1 MTGIPVLAAT
11 SIDPGCARIEITLP
25 EGLTIEQIVR
35 ATLPGLTD
43 ANMDRCRVA
52 LVTPRGTA
60 MILRADWHRVRP
72 NPGVRVVIRL
82 IPGEGGLKSILSIVV
97 SIAAVALG
105 TMFGAPFAAMLGI
118 TGANA
123 AAIGGALIS
132 VGVNLLGNMLI
143 NALIPPVKEEKRPNY
158 QISGW
163 RNRMDPDGAVP
174 VVLGELRYAPPFAA
188 RSWTEIIG
196 DWQYVHAYFNFGEG
210 QLELSE
216 FRIGETAITEYDE
229 VESEIRLGLTSDD
242 PITQYLYQILEE
254 SIGVEVTRPLIR
266 DDLGEPVDGDP
277 TEEKPVVR
285 TTGADASQASIIL
298 AWPAGLVKINDK
310 GKRRTRSVS
319 IRIRQRLVQDEDWLD
334 VTTLTISAKKAEG
347 FYRQHTWALPSRGR
361 WQIELTMLTDETD
374 STSVQQR
381 TVWAALQTIRP
392 EKPINYPHPL
402 ALVALRVK
410 ATHQLNGALDNF
422 SALVKR
428 VCLDW
433 DHVTSA
439 WVMRAT
445 SNPAS
450 LLRFVLQCPANP
462 KIPADAEI
470 DLELLAEWHDFCRLR
485 GLHYNRVLEQAGS
498 TLRDILTEVA
508 AAGRATPRH
517 DGLRWGV
524 VIDRPAELIVDHI
537 SPRNSWNFS
546 CRRTYAEKPH
556 AFVVKFAD
564 ESNDFKEAQRII
576 RRPGYGGDITLLET
590 LDLPGLT
597 NAEIVYR
604 EALRRFFE
612 AEYRPDVFE
621 ITQESAIRA
630 ATRGDTLAMS
640 HDVLTS
646 TQWAGRVRGVVGN
659 LVELDETVTMVEGQT
674 YGLRFRVG
682 LTEEDT
688 IGQSLVRTVATA
700 AGETNTLMLTGTG
713 AVPDFGD
720 IVHFGPAAS
729 ESAMVIVTGVETTQD
744 QCSIIRAVAAAPEI
758 DTLTAEAVV
767 PEWSSRV
774 GSDLD
779 PSALAPATPSFA
791 SIVSGVDGTDD
802 PDLIILRFAAGEG
815 TISPASY
822 QLDHRLSGAGSW
834 TTVTISAAEGGAEIA
849 SYVHSDLVQ
858 FRLRAVSAAG
868 VQSGNSTTV
877 TITVGGSDL
886 PLPGSLGTG
895 ITVETL
901 LGGARLTVITP
912 VDANLAQVQ
921 IYHSLSG
928 TLNRATDAYGSA
940 YAAEGARSY
949 LLPVGDQTRVNKFA
963 NPAFSDAS
971 AWTIPTDVSIASG
984 VATKVAGAS
993 NRHLT
998 QAPALTA
1005 GDTLRVAFGLTAWT
1019 AGNVR
1024 MRCLGTTTADAIVSS
1039 VDGNYRGSLVVPS
1052 TPGAIGPLFNATS
1065 AGSIDNVIAYIATPA
1080 CLPQGLQYLWLE
1092 PQNSDGAPG
1101 PVAGPF
1107 AITID

>member
-11 SIDPGCARIEITLP
+11 AIDPGRARIEVTLP
-25 EGLTIEQIVR
+25 DGLTLAEIVS
-35 ATLPGLTD
+35 AVLPGATSADLD
-43 ANMDRCRVA
+43 HCRVV
-52 LVTPRGTA
+52 LVTPRGA
-60 MILRADWHRVRP
+60 AVILRANWHRVRP
-72 NPGVRVVIRL
+72 RPGVRVVIRL
-82 IPGEGGLKSILSIVV
+82 IPRGNALKSILSIVV
-97 SIAAVALG
+97 SIAAIALG
-105 TMFGAPFAAMLGI
+105 TMFGPALAGFLGVS
-118 TGANA
+118 TAVGT
-123 AAIGGALIS
+123 ALIT
-132 VGVNLLGNMLI
+132 VGVNLLGNLLI
-143 NALIPPVKEEKRPNY
+143 NALIPPVKDEKKPDY
-158 QISGW
+158 QITGW

-174 VVLGELRYAPPFAA
+174 VVLGEIRYAPPFAA
-188 RSWTEIIG
+188 RSWTEIVG
-196 DWQYVHAYFNFGEG
+196 DWQYVHAMFNFGEG
-210 QLELSE
+210 PVELSE

-229 VESEIRLGLTSDD
+229 VESEIRLGLPGDA
-242 PITQYLYQILEE
+242 PITQYPYQILEE
-254 SIGVEVTRPLIR
+254 SIGVEVTRPLPR
-266 DDLGEPVDGDP
+266 NDVGEPTGGP
-277 TEEKPVVR
+277 AEETPVIR
-285 TTGADASQASIIL
+285 TTGADAAQASIIL
-298 AWPAGLVKINDK
+298 AWPAGLISINRK
-310 GKRRTRSVS
+310 GKKHPRAVS
-319 IRIRQRLVQDEDWLD
+319 IRIRQRLVQAEDWID
-334 VTTLTISAKKAEG
+334 VTTLTVNAKKAEG

-361 WQIELTMLTDETD
+361 WQVELTMLTDETD
-374 STSVQQR
+374 DTSIQQR

-392 EKPINYPHPL
+392 EQPINYPHPL

-433 DHVTSA
+433 DHTTST

-462 KIPADAEI
+462 KIAADAEI
-470 DLELLAEWHDFCRLR
+470 DLELLADWHDFCRVR

-524 VIDRPAELIVDHI
+524 VIDRPAELIVDHVN
-537 SPRNSWNFS
+537 PRNSWNFS

-556 AFVVKFAD
+556 AFVVKFQD

-576 RRPGYGGDITLLET
+576 RRPGYGGDITLTET

-597 NAEIVYR
+597 NAETVYR
-604 EALRRFFE
+604 EGLRRFFE

-621 ITQESAIRA
+621 VTQESAIRA
-630 ATRGDTLAMS
+630 ATRGDTLALS
-640 HDVLTS
+640 HDVLTN
-646 TQWAGRVRGVVGN
+646 TQWAGRVRGVAGN
-659 LVELDETVTMVEGQT
+659 LVELDELVTMLDGQT
-674 YGLRFRVG
+674 YGLRFRTG

-688 IGQSLVRTVATA
+688 IGQSIVRTVATI
-700 AGETNTLMLTGTG
+700 AGETSTLTLTGTG
-713 AVPDFGD
+713 AVPEFGD

-758 DTLTAEAVV
+758 DTLTAEAVI
-767 PEWSSRV
+767 PSWSSRV
-774 GSDLD
+774 GSNLD

-791 SIVSGVDGTDD
+791 SIVSGLDGTDD
-802 PDLIILRFAAGEG
+802 ANHIALLFAAGVG
-815 TISPASY
+815 PISPASY

-834 TTVTISAAEGGAEIA
+834 TTVTVSTAEGGTEID
-849 SYVHSDLVQ
+849 SYLHGNLVQ

-868 VQSGNSTTV
+868 VQSGNSATV

-901 LGGARLTVITP
+901 LGAARLTVITP

-921 IYHSLSG
+921 IYHSLTS

-949 LLPVGDQTRVNKFA
+949 VLPVGDQTRVNKFL
-963 NPAFSDAS
+963 NPAFSDTS

-984 VATKVAGAS
+984 VATKVVGAAP
-993 NRHLT
+993 RHLS
-998 QAPALTA
+998 QAPSLTA
-1005 GDTLRVAFGLTAWT
+1005 GTTLRVAYTLSAWT
-1019 AGNVR
+1019 TGSVR
-1024 MRCLGTTTADAIVSS
+1024 MRCLGSVTTDALIASAA
-1039 VDGNYRGSLVVPS
+1039 GTYRETLLVPAS
-1052 TPGAIGPLFNATS
+1052 PGAIGPLFDAGV
-1065 AGSIDNVIAYIATPA
+1065 AGSIDTVIAYEQTPA

-1092 PQNSDGAPG
+1092 PQNSDGTPG

-1107 AITID
+1107 AIAID